1 MARPLADQT
10 ALVTGAGSGI
20 GLAIA
25 RALAARGVRVILNDI
40 VEERTEAAAELIRT
54 DGGACEPFPGDA
66 GEVARIYAMVDH
78 AEDTFGGLDMA
89 VANAGLTLFGDVFS
103 YSAEAFQRTVTLN
116 LQGSFFLA
124 QAAANHMRKH
134 KRTGKIL
141 LMSSVLAVQP
151 HLDLAP
157 YCMTKAAIGMLAR
170 TMALELAP
178 YGITINAIAPGATRT
193 DRTMLDDPGYVER
206 WTRITPSGRL
216 AEPEDI
222 ARAALFLLSA
232 NARHITG
239 QTLVVDGGWSQTAF
253 LPHMV
258 DAAPE

>member
-1 MARPLADQT
+1 MARLFADQT
-10 ALVTGAGSGI
+10 ALITGAGSGI

-25 RALAARGVRVILNDI
+25 RALAARGARVVLNDI
-40 VEERTEAAAELIRT
+40 LAERAEAAAELIRAE
-54 DGGACEPFPGDA
+54 GGICVPFPGDA

-78 AEDTFGGLDMA
+78 AANTCGGLDMA
-89 VANAGLTLFGDVFS
+89 VANAGLTLFGNVFS
-103 YSAEAFQRTVTLN
+103 YSAEAFQRTVRLN

-124 QAAANHMRKH
+124 QAAANHMRKYT
-134 KRTGKIL
+134 RGGKIL

-178 YGITINAIAPGATRT
+178 YGISINALAPGATRT
-193 DRTMLDDPGYVER
+193 ERTMLDDPAYVDR

-222 ARAALFLLSA
+222 ARAAIFLLSPDA
-232 NARHITG
+232 QHITG

-258 DAAPE
+258 NAAPE